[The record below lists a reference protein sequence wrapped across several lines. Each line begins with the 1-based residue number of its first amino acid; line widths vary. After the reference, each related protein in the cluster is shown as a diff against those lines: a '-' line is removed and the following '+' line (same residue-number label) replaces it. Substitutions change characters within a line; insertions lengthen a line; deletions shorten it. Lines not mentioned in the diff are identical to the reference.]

1 MERVRPNTPALP
13 RISISEPSASLFLV
27 IGDNEW
33 VSLPASFLR
42 SRKVLGAGGCLIASF
57 HAARC
62 KGECSTVQTQ
72 TQRGALPVAPRCVIP
87 GLLLLYRKSLD
98 SWSKGCG
105 SFRVVMPPAIR
116 EEGECAIAG
125 VLIRDQKDVSPFQE
139 SCYLG
144 IARTRLLNPKIL
156 IRNSPQACNYSRWMT
171 LPLAWWVASTSTSA
185 ICTCSGACTA

>member
-1 MERVRPNTPALP
+1 MERVRPNTSALL
-13 RISISEPSASLFLV
+13 RISIYEPSSCLFLV

-42 SRKVLGAGGCLIASF
+42 SRKVLGWGDCLIASF

-144 IARTRLLNPKIL
+144 DCANSASQSQNPDSKFP
-156 IRNSPQACNYSRWMT
+156 SS
-171 LPLAWWVASTSTSA
+171 V
-185 ICTCSGACTA
+185 

>member
-1 MERVRPNTPALP
+1 M
-13 RISISEPSASLFLV
+13 
-27 IGDNEW
+27 
-33 VSLPASFLR
+33 PASFLR

-72 TQRGALPVAPRCVIP
+72 TQRGALPVAPRCVIL

-98 SWSKGCG
+98 LWSISSCHAACDSG
-105 SFRVVMPPAIR
+105 R
-116 EEGECAIAG
+116 GECAIAG

-144 IARTRLLNPKIL
+144 IARTRLLCPGNL